1 MLLAGVVYLFLRMR
15 ENRKEQEYIEQKN
28 HFLEQNYLVAK
39 ESYESNAKLYHDM
52 WNHFLLIQKYLEK
65 GQIAEAQKYLLK
77 LIGNHTE
84 YMIEVRTGIEAVDY
98 ILSQKEKWASEK
110 GIDMSIHAEILKI
123 VESIQWI
130 YVRYH

>member
-1 MLLAGVVYLFLRMR
+1 M
-15 ENRKEQEYIEQKN
+15 
-28 HFLEQNYLVAK
+28 
-39 ESYESNAKLYHDM
+39 ES
-52 WNHFLLIQKYLEK
+52 FLLIQKYLEK
-65 GQIAEAQKYLLK
+65 RQIAEAQKYLLK

-110 GIDMSIHAEILKI
+110 GIDMSIHAEYPKI

-130 YVRYH
+130 YVRYSLICWIMQ